1 MAHEELD
8 SLAVGAQD
16 AILIHSVEGQME
28 AVDEAELLPLV
39 TLVRLEQKGAERG
52 AKRQRVDGRDDDRDG
67 HRDPELAVERTA
79 DPGDE
84 RHGHEDR
91 SHDERDGDDSARD
104 LMHSVHT
111 GRAGGV
117 VALVQ
122 LGVYGLDD
130 DDGVIHDDS
139 DRQHQCREREEVQ
152 REAEDLQEEER
163 TDERHGHRDGGD
175 ERAAEVLQEDIYDDE
190 DEEEGLEERLD
201 DVPDRGVEEVRDVED
216 VGHLHAGREVLL
228 QLLDLGLDG
237 GDDVVSVG
245 ASDLRDHPRD
255 SGVAVGEG
263 VTAVA
268 EGAQLDLRHVL
279 EADDVARIVGLDDDV
294 LVLGD
299 ALQTALVAER
309 ILIGAVTRLAEAPW
323 GSLEVLRRE
332 DA

>member
-8 SLAVGAQD
+8 PLAVGAQD

-39 TLVRLEQKGAERG
+39 TLVGLEQQGAERG
-52 AKRQRVDGRDDDRDG
+52 AKRQSVDGRDDDRDG
-67 HRDPELAVERTA
+67 HRDPELTVERTA
-79 DPGDE
+79 DPRDE

-104 LMHSVHT
+104 LMHGVHT
-111 GRAGGV
+111 GCAGGV

-122 LGVYGLDD
+122 LGVYGFDD

-139 DRQHQCREREEVQ
+139 DSEHQCREREEVQ

-216 VGHLHAGREVLL
+216 VGHLHARREVLL
-228 QLLDLGLDG
+228 QPLDLGLDS

-245 ASDLRDHPRD
+245 ACDLRDHPRD
-255 SGVAVGEG
+255 GGIAIGER

-309 ILIGAVTRLAEAPW
+309 ILIGAVT
-323 GSLEVLRRE
+323 
-332 DA
+332 

>member
-8 SLAVGAQD
+8 PLAVGAQD
-16 AILIHSVEGQME
+16 AILIHRVEAQME
-28 AVDEAELLPLV
+28 AVDEAELLLLV
-39 TLVRLEQKGAERG
+39 TLVRLEQQGAERG
-52 AKRQRVDGRDDDRDG
+52 AKRQSVDGRDDDRDG
-67 HRDPELAVERTA
+67 HRDPELTVERTA
-79 DPGDE
+79 DPRDE

-104 LMHSVHT
+104 LMHGVHT
-111 GRAGGV
+111 GCAGGV
-117 VALVQ
+117 VALIQ
-122 LGVYGLDD
+122 LGVHGLDD

-245 ASDLRDHPRD
+245 ACDLRDHPRD
-255 SGVAVGEG
+255 GGIAVGEG
-263 VTAVA
+263 VPAVA

-309 ILIGAVTRLAEAPW
+309 ILIGAVT
-323 GSLEVLRRE
+323 
-332 DA
+332 